1 MFRLLL
7 LFAIFCLNLALCEYH
22 LFKVATFKSN
32 DRTALF
38 RRSGAPNC
46 SDYVQQ
52 DDPEIALFL
61 DDHYKKWIIS
71 EDFRIKD
78 NEIDPTCKKRSLIKW
93 YYAYYDLHNL
103 ELCNTTSGYKL
114 VGVTSMTMSG
124 KNCEERLKELV
135 ENENEYV
142 FYSTSGWHNPRCQFA
157 YFGEVKLIRSDS
169 ASLSVH
175 HKRCREDQKLNTS
188 EVFSEENDT
197 DAVESQT
204 LVFGSI
210 GLSATVLVG
219 LAKYVYTV

>member
-1 MFRLLL
+1 M
-7 LFAIFCLNLALCEYH
+7 
-22 LFKVATFKSN
+22 
-32 DRTALF
+32 
-38 RRSGAPNC
+38 
-46 SDYVQQ
+46 
-52 DDPEIALFL
+52 FL

-157 YFGEVKLIRSDS
+157 YFGEVKFIRSDS

-175 HKRCREDQKLNTS
+175 HKRCSEVQKLNTS

-197 DAVESQT
+197 DAIKSQT
-204 LVFGSI
+204 LVFGLI

-219 LAKYVYTV
+219 LATFITVYCLKRKGIICISKKQKDEVIVHQNELYGNLSNQDYFEERYDTNILDRNQYYEEEYEA